1 VPQDAEIRLIFDEP
15 PDHPSVESF
24 FSLSDSMGV
33 LISGKSRW
41 ENPNTFI
48 FFPDILLWG
57 KMKYQIKLESQKI
70 FDLFGN
76 PMTDSVLFCTF
87 ATLNPDTLGS
97 ISGKVEAVGKSILG
111 DIVLTL
117 SLIDKGGKRYQ
128 KTLPQPGSFLF
139 ENILPG
145 KYMPGAYVDLNKDG
159 NLTIGNPKPFVPS
172 EPFTFFPDT
181 VTVRSRWETEG
192 VELKFR

>member
-1 VPQDAEIRLIFDEP
+1 
-15 PDHPSVESF
+15 
-24 FSLSDSMGV
+24 
-33 LISGKSRW
+33 
-41 ENPNTFI
+41 
-48 FFPDILLWG
+48 
-57 KMKYQIKLESQKI
+57 
-70 FDLFGN
+70 
-76 PMTDSVLFCTF
+76 MTDSVLFLTF
-87 ATLNPDTLGS
+87 ITLNPDTLGS
-97 ISGKVEAVGKSILG
+97 VSGKVEALGKSISG

-117 SLIDKGGKRYQ
+117 SLMDKGEKRYQ

-145 KYMPGAYVDLNKDG
+145 KYMVDAYVDLNKDG